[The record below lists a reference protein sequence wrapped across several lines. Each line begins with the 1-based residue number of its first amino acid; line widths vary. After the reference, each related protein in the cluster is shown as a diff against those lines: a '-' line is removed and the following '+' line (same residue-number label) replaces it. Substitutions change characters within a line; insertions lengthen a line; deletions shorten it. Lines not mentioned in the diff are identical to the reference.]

1 MKSLKFDLKKLAV
14 RIHLNHVLLELYTTI
29 GLSYIASAFG
39 IPLYMDSIIVGQQR
53 LSYVKVCVKMVAN
66 LVLPRSI
73 DVELRD
79 NFIATTSI
87 SFPWIPQRCSEC
99 CIFGHEDK
107 GCIKQVE
114 EPVKKWVPN
123 VKIVLEANR
132 FKDYGSLKTK
142 KSSNK
147 GKQVLTGS
155 SNRFAILETVNL
167 VEDQIIDRVEIERFE
182 HTEIGKIGHGE

>member
-1 MKSLKFDLKKLAV
+1 KNGLVDVKSTGENVFIVQFSTTEKLPV
-14 RIHLNHVLLELYTTI
+14 RIHLSHVLLELYTTI
-29 GLSYIASAFG
+29 GLSYIASALG
-39 IPLYMDSIIVGQQR
+39 IPLYMDSITAGQQR
-53 LSYVKVCVKMVAN
+53 LSYVKVYVKMAAN

-79 NFIATTSI
+79 NFIAATSI
-87 SFPWIPQRCSEC
+87 EELTLALLW
-99 CIFGHEDK
+99 H
-107 GCIKQVE
+107 VE
-114 EPVKKWVPN
+114 V
-123 VKIVLEANR
+123 VLEANR

-147 GKQVLTGS
+147 GKQALTGS

>member
-14 RIHLNHVLLELYTTI
+14 RIHLNHVLLELY
-29 GLSYIASAFG
+29 
-39 IPLYMDSIIVGQQR
+39 IPLYMDRIIVGQQR

-132 FKDYGSLKTK
+132 FKDHGSLKTK

-147 GKQVLTGS
+147 GKQILTGS